1 MDRLVNFSAGPSALP
16 LEVLQRAQSELV
28 NTNASGMS
36 VMEMSHRS
44 REFERILVNA
54 QSRLKKMMNIPDSYK
69 ILFLQGGASLQF
81 SMIPLNLLQTD
92 HKAAYLITGSWSK
105 KALLEA
111 EKVGKAKIYASS
123 EENGFKSIPS
133 FSQSALSPDTDYLHI
148 TGNNTIEGTRIT
160 ELPDTGSVPI
170 VTDLSSSILSER
182 INVEDYGVIY
192 AGAQKNLGPSGVT
205 VVIIRE
211 DLIGRA
217 SKATPSMLDY
227 ATHVKANSL
236 YNTPPTFGIYMIG
249 LVLEWI
255 ESLGGID
262 ELEARNHEKASF
274 LYDAIDQSSV
284 FSSPINKKDRSLMNI
299 PFTSLDPDTDSA
311 FLHFAESK
319 GLVELKGHR
328 SVGGM
333 RASLYNAMPYEG
345 VERLVD
351 AMKQFEKQTVA
362 TLDKGGDKL

>member
-1 MDRLVNFSAGPSALP
+1 MDRVVNFSAGPSALP

-28 NTNASGMS
+28 NTNFSGMS

-44 REFERILVNA
+44 KAFERILMNA
-54 QSRLKKMMNIPDSYK
+54 QSRLKKIMNIPDSYK

-81 SMIPLNLLQTD
+81 SMIPLNLLQKD

-105 KALLEA
+105 KAFQEA
-111 EKVGKAKIYASS
+111 KKAGKAEIYATS
-123 EENGFKSIPS
+123 EEEGFKSIPS
-133 FSQSALSPDTDYLHI
+133 FADSTLSSDTAYLHI

-211 DLIGRA
+211 DLVGRA
-217 SKATPSMLDY
+217 SPSTPAMLDY

-236 YNTPPTFGIYMIG
+236 YNTPPTFGIYMVG

-255 ESLGGID
+255 ESLGGLD
-262 ELEARNHEKASF
+262 ELEARNKEKASF
-274 LYDAIDQSSV
+274 LYEAIDQSPL
-284 FSSPINKKDRSLMNI
+284 FSSPVHKNDRSLMNI
-299 PFTSLDPDTDSA
+299 PFKSDDPDVDSA

-333 RASLYNAMPYEG
+333 RASLYNAMPFES
-345 VERLVD
+345 VERLV
-351 AMKQFEKQTVA
+351 AAIKEFEKMTVA
-362 TLDKGGDKL
+362 TPDKGGYKL